1 MKIESIRLKNFRAF
15 KSMEMRNIPRLC
27 VLVGANGTGKS
38 TLFQLFGFL
47 QKAMRDNVTVAL
59 RNMGGVKGF
68 QEVRTR
74 DAEGPIDITIQ
85 FRQGGEKNLLGT
97 YWLQIDEKA
106 PGKPFV
112 AREVL
117 RYRRARYGAPWHFLD
132 FSRGEGYAVTD
143 ELKENVRGP
152 EELTRQRQQL
162 KSPDILA
169 IKGLAQFADF
179 PVVQAFGNLIERWHV
194 SDFHISDARSEAD
207 AGLAEHLSPTGDNL
221 SLVTDYLYHQHPL
234 IFKSVLERLCSR
246 VPGITSVEPRTTE
259 EGKVLLRFGDRA
271 FKEPFLA
278 RYVSDGTI
286 KMFAYLVMLNDPNP
300 HPLLCVEE
308 PENQLYPALLP
319 ELAEEFREYADRGQQ
334 VFVSTHSYDFLN
346 ATRPEEVF
354 WLSKKDGYSIVQR
367 AQDNERVMSMMEEGD
382 KLGRLWRMG
391 YFDGAD
397 PDA

>member
-1 MKIESIRLKNFRAF
+1 MRIESITLKNFRAF
-15 KSMEMRNIPRLC
+15 KDVEIKNIPQLC
-27 VLVGANGTGKS
+27 ILVGANGTGKS

-59 RNMGGVKGF
+59 RSMGGVKGF

-74 DAEGPIDITIQ
+74 DADGPIDISIQ
-85 FRQGGEKNLLGT
+85 FRQEVEDAPLVT
-97 YWLQIDEKA
+97 YWLQIDEET

-117 RYRRARYGAPWHFLD
+117 RYRRGSYGAPWHFLD
-132 FSRGEGYAVTD
+132 FSKGQGYAITD
-143 ELKENVRGP
+143 ELKEVKSP
-152 EELTRQRQQL
+152 EELHRREQKL

-179 PVVQAFGNLIERWHV
+179 PVVQAFGNLIENWHV
-194 SDFHISDARSEAD
+194 SDFHIADARPEVEV
-207 AGLAEHLSPTGDNL
+207 GLAEHLSPTGDNL
-221 SLVTDYLYHQHPL
+221 PLVAEYLHNNHPDV
-234 IFKSVLERLCSR
+234 FANVLERLCRR
-246 VPGITSVEPRTTE
+246 VPGISKVEPKTTE
-259 EGKVLLRFGDRA
+259 EGKVLLRFGDSA

-286 KMFAYLVMLNDPNP
+286 KMFAYLVMLNDPAP

-319 ELAEEFREYADRGQQ
+319 ELVEEFREYADRGQQ

-346 ATRPEEVF
+346 AARPEEVF
-354 WLSKKDGYSIVQR
+354 WLTKKNGYTTVCRALDDERIVR
-367 AQDNERVMSMMEEGD
+367 MMREGD
-382 KLGRLWRMG
+382 QMGRLWRMG
-391 YFDGAD
+391 YFVEAD
-397 PDA
+397 PDV